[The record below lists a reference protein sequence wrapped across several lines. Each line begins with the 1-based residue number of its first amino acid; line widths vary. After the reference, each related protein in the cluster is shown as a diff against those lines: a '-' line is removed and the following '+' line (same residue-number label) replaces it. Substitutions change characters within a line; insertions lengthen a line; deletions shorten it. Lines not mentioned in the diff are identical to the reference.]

1 MEQRRAPQYRE
12 EARRRVRAGKVDS
25 LEGSPYL
32 MGSVAIEYLIERY
45 GMATVRLLLQSLGE
59 GTPFATAFQG
69 TFQADLA
76 TFERAVGDFV
86 SRGY

>member
-1 MEQRRAPQYRE
+1 
-12 EARRRVRAGKVDS
+12 
-25 LEGSPYL
+25 

-45 GMATVRLLLQSLGE
+45 GMATIRLLLQRLGE
-59 GTPFATAFQG
+59 GTPFAEAFQG
-69 TFQADLA
+69 TFQTDLA